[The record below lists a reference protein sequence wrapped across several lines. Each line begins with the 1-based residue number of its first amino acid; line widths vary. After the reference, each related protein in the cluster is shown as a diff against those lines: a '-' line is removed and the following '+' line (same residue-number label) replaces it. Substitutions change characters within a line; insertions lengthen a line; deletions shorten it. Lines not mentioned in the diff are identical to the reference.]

1 MQEKA
6 EISVKQAKPARRARE
21 NSFGWLVNMLGNRMD
36 AQMREKLAVLGLD
49 LPSFATLMTLFE
61 GEGVTQT
68 ELSAA
73 VGVQSYATTRTL
85 DRMEKQKLVERRAS
99 PRSRRSYQIYLTTK
113 GKALRGD
120 LIAIVATVNKEILQH
135 LELGQRKQL
144 VTWLQQI
151 ELATRG
157 D

>member
-1 MQEKA
+1 
-6 EISVKQAKPARRARE
+6 
-21 NSFGWLVNMLGNRMD
+21 
-36 AQMREKLAVLGLD
+36 
-49 LPSFATLMTLFE
+49 
-61 GEGVTQT
+61 
-68 ELSAA
+68 
-73 VGVQSYATTRTL
+73 
-85 DRMEKQKLVERRAS
+85 MEKQKLVERRAS
-99 PRSRRSYQIYLTTK
+99 PQSRRSYQIYLTTK